1 MRTTPKSAAEVNPC
15 TLAKCGMKRGLLGAS
30 LTSRVL
36 NSLRRQPLLAGSVI
50 ILLLAGALSTA
61 VGTALGLANFT
72 DVGYPDSATL
82 LRIGEVT
89 RSGHIDPDIDRPPY
103 QVTVYGPLTYVLL
116 AIPYRLAQAAGITP
130 QVLVRLGIV
139 GALCLCVLLIFL
151 IGRRLYSSRPSAWL
165 CALFAVSAL
174 PMAYWT
180 TQIRSDFLAL
190 GFSLLSVYLFLL
202 TNGRPQAIGSAIC
215 AGIAPLVKQTFLAV
229 PIAIISWLIYRRRY
243 KEAVFWAT
251 GFALTVVGG
260 YAIVWWREPL
270 MLKHV
275 AALRHPVLEYRQAL
289 VILWDAVSQPVL
301 PFAAIGG
308 FLALWKR
315 ALERLLCLIYCVVAW
330 LVAILTI
337 PQVGGN
343 INYFWEPLLASAV
356 LAGPGLCE
364 LQRKANRTPIVVIAM
379 LFVLLLR
386 SFLPVLRQDLSY
398 VTQCYREVNGYE
410 VRKTKWESF
419 VSTVSGRRL
428 LSTFPAVTVHSMI
441 PEIPDAYLNSALE
454 LRPGCSSN
462 RRGRVRSHCHWKGQ
476 ADKAERYRGVRFW
489 SDGMWG
495 ALKRTYGLACVFE
508 DREGWLPR
516 RGSGE
521 IVPSLSAIGCVAGAK
536 QVDSGAALA
545 SPCRR

>member
-1 MRTTPKSAAEVNPC
+1 MRTTPKSTAEVNPC

-89 RSGHIDPDIDRPPY
+89 RSGHIYPDIDRPPY

-229 PIAIISWLIYRRRY
+229 PIAIVSWLIYRRRY

-289 VILWDAVSQPVL
+289 GILWDAVSQPVV

-308 FLALWKR
+308 SWLYGNALLKGSSSSFI
-315 ALERLLCLIYCVVAW
+315 ALSR
-330 LVAILTI
+330 
-337 PQVGGN
+337 G
-343 INYFWEPLLASAV
+343 SAQ
-356 LAGPGLCE
+356 CE
-364 LQRKANRTPIVVIAM
+364 QSGACEVLQRMRSGRLRVFRTLEKFFQQYRLYRRDEHGQRVKQND
-379 LFVLLLR
+379 LLR
-386 SFLPVLRQDLSY
+386 SPVRH
-398 VTQCYREVNGYE
+398 R
-410 VRKTKWESF
+410 
-419 VSTVSGRRL
+419 TVPGRIRAARL
-428 LSTFPAVTVHSMI
+428 L
-441 PEIPDAYLNSALE
+441 L
-454 LRPGCSSN
+454 PG
-462 RRGRVRSHCHWKGQ
+462 GRIRVAARK
-476 ADKAERYRGVRFW
+476 E
-489 SDGMWG
+489 
-495 ALKRTYGLACVFE
+495 
-508 DREGWLPR
+508 
-516 RGSGE
+516 SG
-521 IVPSLSAIGCVAGAK
+521 
-536 QVDSGAALA
+536 
-545 SPCRR
+545 